1 MFYFYPHK
9 PVHFGIIVSSIIVFI
24 ILNTIENVIHFSI
37 GRGDMGTSSSKI
49 HLVKPTCQD
58 WVRIIMIML
67 LFAILQGTLTYYFTK
82 ITL

>member
-9 PVHFGIIVSSIIVFI
+9 PVHFGIIASSIIVFI
-24 ILNTIENVIHFSI
+24 ILNTIENLIHFSI
-37 GRGDMGTSSSKI
+37 GRGDMGTSTKI
-49 HLVKPTCQD
+49 HLVKPTHQD
-58 WVRIIMIML
+58 WFRIILIML